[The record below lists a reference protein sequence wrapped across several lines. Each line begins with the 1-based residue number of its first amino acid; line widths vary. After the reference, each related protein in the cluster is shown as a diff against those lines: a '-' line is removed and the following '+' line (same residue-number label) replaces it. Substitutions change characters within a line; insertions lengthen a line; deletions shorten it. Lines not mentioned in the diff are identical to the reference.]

1 MHRSVRRKDREISLE
16 TATRLLDQGEYG
28 FLATVGKDGQAYGV
42 PLNYVL
48 KNNSLYF
55 HCAPEG
61 HKMDNIR
68 ANNKVSFCVVG
79 KAKVLPDKFSTDY
92 ESAIAFGTVTEVQ
105 GEEKS
110 RALSDLVEKYS
121 PDYLEEAKTVIA
133 KYFDKTSI
141 LKMDLQHITGKA
153 RG

>member
-1 MHRSVRRKDREISLE
+1 M
-16 TATRLLDQGEYG
+16 
-28 FLATVGKDGQAYGV
+28 DGQAYGV
-42 PLNYVL
+42 PLNYVF

-61 HKMDNIR
+61 HKLDNIR

-92 ESAIAFGTVTEVQ
+92 ESVIAFGTAAEVQ

-110 RALSDLVEKYS
+110 QALLDLVEKYS
-121 PDYLEEAKTVIA
+121 PDYLEEGKAVIA

-141 LKMDLQHITGKA
+141 MKMDLQHITGKA
-153 RG
+153 RR

>member
-1 MHRSVRRKDREISLE
+1 MHRSVRRKDREISPE
-16 TATRLLDQGEYG
+16 TATRLLAQGEYG
-28 FLATVGKDGQAYGV
+28 FLATADKDGQAYGV
-42 PLNYVL
+42 PLNYVF
-48 KNNSLYF
+48 KNNSLFF

-92 ESAIAFGTVTEVQ
+92 ESVIAFGTVTEVQ

>member
-16 TATRLLDQGEYG
+16 TATRLLAQGEYG

-42 PLNYVL
+42 PLNYVF

-61 HKMDNIR
+61 HKLDNIR
-68 ANNKVSFCVVG
+68 ANHKVSFCVVG
-79 KAKVLPDKFSTDY
+79 KAQVLPDKFSTEY
-92 ESAIAFGTVTEVQ
+92 ESVIAFGTAAEVQ

-110 RALSDLVEKYS
+110 QALLDLVEKYS
-121 PDYLEEAKTVIA
+121 PGYLEEGKTTIA

-141 LKMDLQHITGKA
+141 IKMDLQHITGKA
-153 RG
+153 RR